1 MKTHIIM
8 KSRAIALTAIMILGS
23 ISFTQAQEMAAQTAD
38 IKGEGQSAAEY
49 RLKDNAYSIQIKG
62 TSNVHDWTMKAEKM
76 EGVATVD
83 WGQQGPADFNKVHIT
98 VQAKTLESGKRIM
111 NNKSHDAL
119 KVEQYPAI
127 TFELISV
134 SELQSNGKKFSGK
147 ATGTMKIAGESSIM
161 TVPFQGKIL
170 DKDTFRVEG
179 NFSLKMKEFGI
190 KPPKAMLGTL
200 KTGNEV
206 TLSYQMTF
214 NQ

>member
-8 KSRAIALTAIMILGS
+8 KIQAITFTAILILGS
-23 ISFTQAQEMAAQTAD
+23 LNIVQAQEMAAKTAD
-38 IKGEGQSAAEY
+38 VSGEGQSAEEY
-49 RLKDNAYSIQIKG
+49 RIKDNAYSIQIKG

-76 EGVATVD
+76 EGFATVD
-83 WGQQGPADFNKVHIT
+83 WGQKGLNDFNKVNIT

-119 KVEQYPAI
+119 KVDQHPSI

-134 SELQSNGKKFSGK
+134 SDLQPNGKTFSGK
-147 ATGTMKIAGESSIM
+147 ATGKMKIAGQSSIM

-170 DKDTFRVEG
+170 DENTFRVEG
-179 NFSLKMKEFGI
+179 NFPLKMKEFGI
-190 KPPKAMLGTL
+190 KPPKAMLGAL
-200 KTGNEV
+200 KTGNQV

-214 NQ
+214 KQ